1 MQRYTFTVAKTNW
14 MKEDDDGEYVLHS
27 EATQEIARKNDYIS
41 TANME
46 YTYYAESLIKEIAKQ
61 KKQIATLTGQLEAME
76 YTTIQGG
83 IIGMQKE
90 RIAALTALIND
101 NERAEKVASPDIQ
114 TDSWNRTYLQGR
126 REAISDYR
134 AMLKAEIDT
143 ITMEGGE

>member
-1 MQRYTFTVAKTNW
+1 MITGKRIKKAMQITRDYKADLETH
-14 MKEDDDGEYVLHS
+14 KEVIREQESQIAEKDEYIL
-27 EATQEIARKNDYIS
+27 K
-41 TANME
+41 ANME

-126 REAISDYR
+126 REAISDYL
-134 AMLKAEIDT
+134 AMLKAE
-143 ITMEGGE
+143 MEGGK